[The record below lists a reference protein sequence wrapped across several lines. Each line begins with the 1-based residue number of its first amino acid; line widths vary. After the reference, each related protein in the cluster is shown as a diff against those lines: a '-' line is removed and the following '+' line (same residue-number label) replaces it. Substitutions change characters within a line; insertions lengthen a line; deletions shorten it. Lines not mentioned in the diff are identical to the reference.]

1 MRGPLRRDWLGVSV
15 IALSLLSLPFIL
27 PHIIEDFAEEITRR
41 VSLSTAG
48 GAFLLGG
55 YLALQALGL
64 ILVALGRRGGFVL
77 TFWIGLIWVAGA
89 LLDHGAAVL
98 GGGFRSGALSVLWVV
113 GLVLTQSLSAGLAA
127 WGAWGRRGR
136 MGLPFAD

>member
-1 MRGPLRRDWLGVSV
+1 MKRDWLGVSV

-41 VSLSTAG
+41 VGLSTAG

-64 ILVALGRRGGFVL
+64 ILVALGRRAGYVL
-77 TFWIGLIWVAGA
+77 TFWVGLIWAAGA
-89 LLDHGAAVL
+89 ILDHGASLLA
-98 GGGFRSGALSVLWVV
+98 GGFRCGAFSMLWVL
-113 GLVLTQSLSAGLAA
+113 GLILTQSTSAALAA
-127 WGAWGRRGR
+127 WGAWGHRVLGR
-136 MGLPFAD
+136 

>member
-1 MRGPLRRDWLGVSV
+1 MKRDWLGVSV
-15 IALSLLSLPFIL
+15 IALSLVSLPFIL
-27 PHIIEDFAEEITRR
+27 PHVIEDFAEEITRR
-41 VSLSTAG
+41 VGLSTAG

-64 ILVALGRRGGFVL
+64 TLIALGRRTGFVL

-89 LLDHGAAVL
+89 LLIHGPLVWR
-98 GGGFRSGALSVLWVV
+98 GGFRGGALSLVWVV
-113 GLVLTQSLSAGLAA
+113 GLVVTQSLTAALAA

-136 MGLPFAD
+136 VA

>member
-1 MRGPLRRDWLGVSV
+1 MKRDWLGVFV
-15 IALSLLSLPFIL
+15 IALSLLGLPFIL

-41 VSLSTAG
+41 VGLSTAG

-55 YLALQALGL
+55 YLALQSLGL
-64 ILVALGRRGGFVL
+64 VLIALGRRAGFVL

-89 LLDHGAAVL
+89 VLDHGADVL
-98 GGGFRSGALSVLWVV
+98 AGGFRSGLLSVLWVV
-113 GLVLTQSLSAGLAA
+113 GLVLTQGASAALAA

-136 MGLPFAD
+136 VG

>member
-1 MRGPLRRDWLGVSV
+1 MRRDWLGVWV
-15 IALSLLSLPFIL
+15 IALSLLGLPFIL
-27 PHIIEDFAEEITRR
+27 PHVIEDFAEEITRR
-41 VSLSTAG
+41 VGLSTAG

-64 ILVALGRRGGFVL
+64 ILIALGRRAGFVL

-89 LLDHGAAVL
+89 LVDHGPALLA
-98 GGGFRSGALSVLWVV
+98 GGFRSGMLSVLWVV
-113 GLVLTQSLSAGLAA
+113 GLVVTQTASAALAA

-136 MGLPFAD
+136 VA